1 MSISVTESPKEE
13 EQANASHL
21 PNHKFFFHN
30 PSVTNRANL
39 KTGVLRKQNTPNF
52 PKNKHFLPPD
62 TYTHVCISGGK
73 KCLFVGK
80 FGVLCFHETPVLR
93 FALLPCY
100 RRIQHRQYFRRKV
113 VFKTRAVL

>member
-39 KTGVLRKQNTPNF
+39 KTGVLREQSTPHF

-62 TYTHVCISGGK
+62 SYTHVCVSGGK
-73 KCLFVGK
+73 KCLLENLACFVFMK
-80 FGVLCFHETPVLR
+80 PF
-93 FALLPCY
+93 
-100 RRIQHRQYFRRKV
+100 
-113 VFKTRAVL
+113 